1 MKNNK
6 SGTEIIS
13 LAIGEL
19 AVSVLIVIGYLIA
32 DLTAIYPFTYKVITG
47 VLLGSLVTVGNFFFL
62 SVSVNRA
69 IDRYVAERGTRE
81 MTEEEAEKFTN
92 EHSMGIQNAI
102 KTSFIVRTVTML
114 LTLVLAFIAGVF
126 EPLAT
131 VIPLIMYRPIITVT
145 NLLCQKQAAK
155 SKDAAAAYAQENE
168 ITEKEDQQ

>member
-1 MKNNK
+1 MNNNK
-6 SGTEIIS
+6 SGIEIIS
-13 LAIGEL
+13 LALGEL
-19 AVSVLIVIGYLIA
+19 IVSALIIAGYLIA
-32 DLTAIYPFTYKVITG
+32 DVTAIYPFTYKVITG

-69 IDRYVAERGTRE
+69 IDSYVAARGTRE
-81 MTEEEAEKFTN
+81 MTDEEAEQFTN

-102 KTSFIVRTVTML
+102 KASFIVRTVTML

-131 VIPLIMYRPIITVT
+131 VIPLLMYRPIITLT
-145 NLLCQKQAAK
+145 NLFCQKKAAK
-155 SKDAAAAYAQENE
+155 SEDDAMPISHNE